1 MRASR
6 LVLVALLV
14 TVPLAFAA
22 CKREEAAK
30 PPPPPAAAPVPPPKP
45 EVAAP
50 KPFSVTSVDLGNAIG
65 TDKRVS
71 LPKTT
76 FAPTDTIYASAATD
90 GQSPSVTLTARWT
103 YGADGQ
109 LVKED
114 SLSIAPTGP
123 VVNEFHISKPDGW
136 PVGQYKVEISANGV
150 PAASKSF
157 EVVTP

>member
-22 CKREEAAK
+22 CKQEAAK

-50 KPFSVTSVDLGNAIG
+50 KPFSVSSVDLGNAIG

-136 PVGQYKVEISANGV
+136 PTGRYRVEIALNGR
-150 PAASKSF
+150 PAGARDF
-157 EVVTP
+157 EVR